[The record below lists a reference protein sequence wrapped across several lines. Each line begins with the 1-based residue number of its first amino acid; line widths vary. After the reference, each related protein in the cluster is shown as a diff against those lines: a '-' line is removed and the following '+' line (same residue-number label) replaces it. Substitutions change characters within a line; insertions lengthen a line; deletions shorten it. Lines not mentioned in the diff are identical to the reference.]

1 MYSIIFLFL
10 AATLMIGEVEAAEVV
25 KFKQDAYAISE
36 AGITSLVLLSK
47 DGVLI
52 TDPASP
58 ERAKALQAEIAKLTD
73 RPVTHIVLSHE
84 HLDHVGGTE
93 TFPGAEVICHISCK
107 AVFDLD
113 VRGMAPKKVHAVF
126 DDRHSFQFGGRK
138 VTLIHVG
145 PADGFASTIIHL
157 PEDGIVYSA
166 DLYADRY
173 IIPGV
178 WMDNDN
184 YLGVLKALRMMQDL
198 KPQIAVNAHS
208 TSTSVQALEE
218 NVTFVEDL
226 YQLVSTQ
233 ITNTIATKGPGAV
246 MDNIPRWSQELKLDQ
261 YNDWSNYVTEFPAH
275 VRRMALSIYH
285 GG

>member
-1 MYSIIFLFL
+1 MHSIIIWVL
-10 AATLMIGEVEAAEVV
+10 AATLMTGDVEAAEVV
-25 KFKQDAYAISE
+25 KLKQGAYAISE
-36 AGITSLVLLSK
+36 AGVTSLALLSE

-52 TDPASP
+52 TDPANP
-58 ERAKALQAEIAKLTD
+58 ERAKVLQAEIARLTS
-73 RPVTHIVLSHE
+73 RPVTRIVLSHE

-93 TFPGAEVICHISCK
+93 VFPGAEVICHISCK

-113 VRGMAPKKVHAVF
+113 VTGAAPKKVHAVF
-126 DDRHSFQFGGRK
+126 DDRHSFRFGGRK

-184 YLGVLKALRMMQDL
+184 YLGVRKALKLMQDL

-208 TSTSVQALEE
+208 TSTSVQALQE
-218 NVTFVEDL
+218 NVTFGEDL
-226 YQLVSTQ
+226 FQLVSAQ
-233 ITNTIATKGPGAV
+233 INRIMTTKGPVAV
-246 MDNIPRWSQELKLDQ
+246 MDNIPRWSQELKLNQ
-261 YNDWSNYVTEFPAH
+261 YKDWSNYATEFPAH

>member
-1 MYSIIFLFL
+1 MHSIIIWVL
-10 AATLMIGEVEAAEVV
+10 AAMLMIGDVEAAEVV
-25 KFKQDAYAISE
+25 KLKQGAYAISE
-36 AGITSLVLLSK
+36 AGVTSLALLSE

-52 TDPASP
+52 TDPANP
-58 ERAKALQAEIAKLTD
+58 ERAKVLQAEIARLTS
-73 RPVTHIVLSHE
+73 RPVTRIVLSHE

-93 TFPGAEVICHISCK
+93 VFPGAEVICHISCK
-107 AVFDLD
+107 AVFELD
-113 VRGMAPKKVHAVF
+113 VTGAAPKKVHAVF

-145 PADGFASTIIHL
+145 PADGFASAIIHL

-184 YLGVLKALRMMQDL
+184 YLGVRKALKLMQDL

-208 TSTSVQALEE
+208 TSTSVQALQE

-226 YQLVSTQ
+226 FQLVSAQ
-233 ITNTIATKGPGAV
+233 INRTMTTKGPGAV
-246 MDNIPRWSQELKLDQ
+246 MDNISRWSQELKLNQ
-261 YNDWSNYVTEFPAH
+261 YKDWSNYATEFPAH
-275 VRRMALSIYH
+275 VRRMTLSIFH